1 MNIDIIFN
9 EEVRESVEYLIKKLF
24 NIIDDKKLIEII
36 YLLPSFNSNKKYFI
50 KPEMFKKNQRSNSKK
65 YIFIRIILYNLI
77 YNFFTIKKQI
87 IKYKLFLYKYSM
99 VSDNILKTKGVLIDK
114 SENSIPFS
122 SQLLQENFI
131 NKINKYENRIK
142 KKMYSLSS
150 SIYIIYERMLEGKKF
165 LEPFITKNAEEKINF
180 NTDNLDIVKKILL
193 FNISNSKRHLADF
206 FKDEFKFIFNDNDI
220 FLQYYYTD
228 YNNIT
233 ESMTTNTFNLDDA
246 LSELIRYYDLL
257 IKKIRNF
264 NEFKILFSNNIGLK
278 INDAEKIIKYSTNK
292 NFNIYLREK
301 KGKPSFKIQDNKIYF
316 VVDIL
321 LENQKIFIR
330 RYNKV
335 IREYMFIDITDI
347 IENNSI
353 PFDKYYFY

>member
-1 MNIDIIFN
+1 
-9 EEVRESVEYLIKKLF
+9 
-24 NIIDDKKLIEII
+24 
-36 YLLPSFNSNKKYFI
+36 
-50 KPEMFKKNQRSNSKK
+50 
-65 YIFIRIILYNLI
+65 
-77 YNFFTIKKQI
+77 
-87 IKYKLFLYKYSM
+87 M